1 MAGQIVGF
9 YAQKSSFFLA
19 ALKKILGFSEGAQ
32 NRRLDSPD
40 RRAIDSNLSALVPE
54 MRVKK
59 MMFVLMFTDGCA
71 A

>member
-1 MAGQIVGF
+1 M
-9 YAQKSSFFLA
+9 A

-32 NRRLDSPD
+32 NRRLISPD
-40 RRAIDSNLSALVPE
+40 KGTIDSNLSALVPE